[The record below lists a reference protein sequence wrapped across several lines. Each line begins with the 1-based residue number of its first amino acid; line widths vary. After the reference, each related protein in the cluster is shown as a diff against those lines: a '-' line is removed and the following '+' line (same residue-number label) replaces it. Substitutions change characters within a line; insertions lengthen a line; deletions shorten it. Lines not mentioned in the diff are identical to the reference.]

1 MRPKRLMLVVAALAG
16 VAAMI
21 VPAATADPPIRFP
34 LPAPPEITGAYCSGF
49 DVTLH
54 VAANKEVATIFSNGS
69 AIITGTFKADITGNG
84 KTISVNASGPV
95 FFTSDGSTQ
104 VLRGN
109 SLVFGEAGDLG
120 PGSPA
125 TLQLVSGVV
134 TITYA
139 PGGSVTSV
147 TRTGETRDLCAI
159 LADP

>member
-1 MRPKRLMLVVAALAG
+1 MTPKRLMLVVAALAG

-21 VPAATADPPIRFP
+21 IPTAAADPPIRFP
-34 LPAPPEITGAYCSGF
+34 LPSSDFTGAYCADF
-49 DVTLH
+49 DVTIH
-54 VAANKEVATIFSNGS
+54 ITANKEVATVFSNGA
-69 AIITGTFKADITGNG
+69 AIVTGTFKVELTGNG

-95 FFTSDGSTQ
+95 FFSSDGTTA

-120 PGSPA
+120 PGSPP

-134 TITYA
+134 TLTAADGSIT
-139 PGGSVTSV
+139 GV